1 MINIYTALAQAVG
14 AADKVMKWIAREPLI
29 RPPPPAAAA
38 APASCRGDLKLNNV
52 NFRYALRPEQP
63 VLRGLSL
70 HVAPGEVVALCG
82 PSGGGKSSIISLLER
97 LYEPESG
104 EVTGRHRR
112 RNHRRRHHFHL
123 HLHRHRHLHLQVLLD
138 DMPLSSLD
146 PRWFHRQVA
155 LVAQEPVLFAR
166 TIEENITYGLENGG
180 GGGGD
185 GAAAPGSEE
194 VVRAARLANAHDFI
208 GTFEHAYETVVGER
222 GTQLSGGQKQRVA
235 IARALV
241 RRPAVLLLDEATSAL
256 DAESEAVVQAAIDSM
271 IEQGGMTVLVVA
283 HRLSTIRNADRI
295 VIISAGAVK
304 ESGKHDELLAL
315 KGEYANLVARQM
327 HSSSR
332 GELEQMGRGK

>member
-1 MINIYTALAQAVG
+1 MGGAFSAPPGRTILA
-14 AADKVMKWIAREPLI
+14 
-29 RPPPPAAAA
+29 PPAPAAMLA
-38 APASCRGDLKLNNV
+38 RRAS
-52 NFRYALRPEQP
+52 
-63 VLRGLSL
+63 
-70 HVAPGEVVALCG
+70 APGGRGITDC
-82 PSGGGKSSIISLLER
+82 LL
-97 LYEPESG
+97 LLFGSP
-104 EVTGRHRR
+104 GRPGA
-112 RNHRRRHHFHL
+112 
-123 HLHRHRHLHLQVLLD
+123 D
-138 DMPLSSLD
+138 I
-146 PRWFHRQVA
+146 W
-155 LVAQEPVLFAR
+155 
-166 TIEENITYGLENGG
+166 
-180 GGGGD
+180 
-185 GAAAPGSEE
+185 AAAPGSEE

>member
-104 EVTGRHRR
+104 E
-112 RNHRRRHHFHL
+112 
-123 HLHRHRHLHLQVLLD
+123 VLLD

>member
-1 MINIYTALAQAVG
+1 
-14 AADKVMKWIAREPLI
+14 
-29 RPPPPAAAA
+29 
-38 APASCRGDLKLNNV
+38 
-52 NFRYALRPEQP
+52 
-63 VLRGLSL
+63 
-70 HVAPGEVVALCG
+70 
-82 PSGGGKSSIISLLER
+82 
-97 LYEPESG
+97 
-104 EVTGRHRR
+104 
-112 RNHRRRHHFHL
+112 
-123 HLHRHRHLHLQVLLD
+123 
-138 DMPLSSLD
+138 MPLSSLD

-180 GGGGD
+180 GGGE

-283 HRLSTIRNADRI
+283 HRLSTVRDAEQIALIDGGQVADH
-295 VIISAGAVK
+295 GTH
-304 ESGKHDELLAL
+304 EEMLARCP
-315 KGEYANLVARQM
+315 EYGNLVKRQ
-327 HSSSR
+327 
-332 GELEQMGRGK
+332 LEAQQGSGPRAS

>member
-1 MINIYTALAQAVG
+1 
-14 AADKVMKWIAREPLI
+14 
-29 RPPPPAAAA
+29 
-38 APASCRGDLKLNNV
+38 
-52 NFRYALRPEQP
+52 
-63 VLRGLSL
+63 
-70 HVAPGEVVALCG
+70 
-82 PSGGGKSSIISLLER
+82 
-97 LYEPESG
+97 
-104 EVTGRHRR
+104 
-112 RNHRRRHHFHL
+112 
-123 HLHRHRHLHLQVLLD
+123 
-138 DMPLSSLD
+138 MPLSSLD

-180 GGGGD
+180 GGGE
-185 GAAAPGSEE
+185 GATAPGSEE

-327 HSSSR
+327 HP
-332 GELEQMGRGK
+332 ELARRARADGAREVASCAAENFRVRTDTFKCAQTIRAIPIDRTYVTFRPCSTM

>member
-1 MINIYTALAQAVG
+1 M
-14 AADKVMKWIAREPLI
+14 
-29 RPPPPAAAA
+29 
-38 APASCRGDLKLNNV
+38 
-52 NFRYALRPEQP
+52 
-63 VLRGLSL
+63 
-70 HVAPGEVVALCG
+70 VALCG

-104 EVTGRHRR
+104 E
-112 RNHRRRHHFHL
+112 
-123 HLHRHRHLHLQVLLD
+123 VLLD

-271 IEQGGMTVLVVA
+271 IAQGGMTVLVVA

>member
-104 EVTGRHRR
+104 EV
-112 RNHRRRHHFHL
+112 
-123 HLHRHRHLHLQVLLD
+123 LLD

-180 GGGGD
+180 GGGGE
-185 GAAAPGSEE
+185 AAPGSEE

-271 IEQGGMTVLVVA
+271 IAQGGMTVLVVA

>member
-104 EVTGRHRR
+104 EV
-112 RNHRRRHHFHL
+112 
-123 HLHRHRHLHLQVLLD
+123 LLD

-180 GGGGD
+180 GGGGE
-185 GAAAPGSEE
+185 AAPGSEE

>member
-104 EVTGRHRR
+104 EV
-112 RNHRRRHHFHL
+112 
-123 HLHRHRHLHLQVLLD
+123 LLD

-146 PRWFHRQVA
+146 PRWFRRQVA

-180 GGGGD
+180 GGGE